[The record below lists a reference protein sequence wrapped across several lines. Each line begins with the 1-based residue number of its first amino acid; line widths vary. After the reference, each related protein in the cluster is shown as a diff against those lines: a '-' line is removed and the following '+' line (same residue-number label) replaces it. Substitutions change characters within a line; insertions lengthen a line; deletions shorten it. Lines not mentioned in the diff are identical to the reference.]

1 MSLATVNLVKW
12 WPVKA
17 GFIIFSDE
25 PSLGET
31 SSFLHTLQNKFITV
45 YKYLVAFYHAVAI

>member
-45 YKYLVAFYHAVAI
+45 YTSIL